1 MVHVAIS
8 RFRPGANAGCWI
20 RGAKFE
26 EGSGDCLGP
35 PARFRAGPDGGSAP
49 RKSPAILGLQ
59 IVHFRV
65 KFTFPA
71 GTIAAV

>member
-1 MVHVAIS
+1 MQFHGLDQVRMRVVELE
-8 RFRPGANAGCWI
+8 
-20 RGAKFE
+20 GAKFE

-49 RKSPAILGLQ
+49 RKSPVILGLQ
-59 IVHFRV
+59 IMHFRV